1 MFALAVISTSVS
13 CILFCFCGGERWRHI
28 KRLRVDDGGEYH
40 RVNNMYPQPCP
51 QGQEDVEEISQPS
64 NSVTVI

>member
-1 MFALAVISTSVS
+1 MLALAVISTSVS
-13 CILFCFCGGERWRHI
+13 CVVFCFCGGERWRHI

-40 RVNNMYPQPCP
+40 RVTNTYPP
-51 QGQEDVEEISQPS
+51 QGNEERDEGSHPS